1 MAKVRCVPGAAD
13 PKDREGLQEIFLGRR
28 RVTWRRV
35 SQEQVWGPYV
45 TKWGTERQLR

>member
-1 MAKVRCVPGAAD
+1 MIKVGCVPGAAD
-13 PKDREGLQEIFLGRR
+13 PKDREGLQEIFLGRI

-45 TKWGTERQLR
+45 TKGTERQLR